1 MTARRSV
8 GCLDLGGCSAQLAVN
23 QTHLSALLLLLLAA
37 ANTPAADPLLEA
49 MNCSNSSTE
58 ERSKVVKMQL
68 LFAI

>member
-8 GCLDLGGCSAQLAVN
+8 GCLASGRCSAQ
-23 QTHLSALLLLLLAA
+23 LSALLLLLLAA